1 MIWQD
6 NIEERFIPTNGIN
19 MHTILIGDRAP
30 LVMLHGFPYFWY
42 AWKDLI
48 PLIKNKFKLKISD
61 LRSYKLSDKRKDVEN
76 YRVDILIEDIID
88 LIRQ

>member
-30 LVMLHGFPYFWY
+30 LVMLQGFPNFWY
-42 AWKDLI
+42 EWKDLI
-48 PLIKNKFKLKISD
+48 PLIKNKFNLIKSEISD
-61 LRSYKLSDKRKDVEN
+61 LYGYKLLDKRKDVEN
-76 YRVDILIEDIID
+76 YRVDILI
-88 LIRQ
+88 